1 MNNKK
6 NMLIHVNYLI
16 KTFRNLNFKKRSRK
30 LKKKPKEHNNLSN
43 FTKPYIF
50 AKNLT
55 NSA

>member
-1 MNNKK
+1 
-6 NMLIHVNYLI
+6 MLIHVNYLI
-16 KTFRNLNFKKRSRK
+16 KTFRNLNFKKRSKK